1 MAEVNLQLKCH
12 VVMRFSSVMPLC
24 GLLLCALWC
33 LDADARNH
41 PIEQRHAAPT
51 DMHSITVAQAMQ
63 QLWPGDLNMPAISQ
77 HEHVA
82 LVSWHYQ
89 AKGQAA
95 KHGRALWRKLDG
107 KWQLISCAGK
117 SLLDRTYLMRAGI
130 NPDTASALIK
140 AHHSAEASLPQS
152 DIELF
157 DSFMSMHPTS
167 HSDVHH

>member
-1 MAEVNLQLKCH
+1 
-12 VVMRFSSVMPLC
+12 MRFSSVMPLC

-41 PIEQRHAAPT
+41 PIEQHHAAPT
-51 DMHSITVAQAMQ
+51 DVHSMTVAQAMQ
-63 QLWPGDLNMPAISQ
+63 QLWPGDLDMPAITQ

-107 KWQLISCAGK
+107 KWQFISCAGK
-117 SLLDRTYLMRAGI
+117 SLLDITYLMSAGI
-130 NPDTASALIK
+130 DRETASA
-140 AHHSAEASLPQS
+140 
-152 DIELF
+152 
-157 DSFMSMHPTS
+157 
-167 HSDVHH
+167 

>member
-1 MAEVNLQLKCH
+1 
-12 VVMRFSSVMPLC
+12 MRLSRVLPFYGIILC
-24 GLLLCALWC
+24 GLLGFGAH
-33 LDADARNH
+33 ARNQVLSER
-41 PIEQRHAAPT
+41 PRQAAPAE
-51 DMHSITVAQAMQ
+51 MQSMTVAQAMQ
-63 QLWPGDLNMPAISQ
+63 QQWPQDLKMPAISQ
-77 HEHVA
+77 YENVA

-95 KHGRALWRKLDG
+95 KHGRALWRRLDG

-140 AHHSAEASLPQS
+140 AHHAAEASLPQS